1 MGGKAN
7 PRTIPT
13 AMRMRCI
20 LIFLAFSLAFI
31 PASSF
36 AQTVPPGR
44 RAGEDPPWTL
54 DQVQALYPGY
64 DCILD
69 VVAGYWLVL
78 AMVPGSGYTGWH
90 VAEYQLYAGDVV
102 VYLGAELV
110 EGRIPSSPTVQF
122 GFSDVRSPVTGQIT
136 GDIRKLRFIGDAF
149 VVTQDIRVYGQVLSF
164 YTSVNVTGL
173 PLAVWAPEVAIAICS
188 PRPPTATPT
197 FTPTASPTASS
208 TPTPAVPGS
217 SGCGTPQSPAV
228 AWQYAGVWDFDV
240 QGGYEPTF
248 FNPPPGVYV
257 VPAEFWGICGYLSD
271 WWYSR
276 QGMSYDMTATGP
288 WHDYVVN
295 RYWWPNVHVRVDSGV
310 YPCTNIGPGQCH
322 VHFRISWYYP
332 RARGRLHLWVAV
344 AAPSATATPS
354 ATPGSAT
361 PSATPSASPSP
372 TPTATNT
379 ATPRPTRTLRPT
391 RTPTPTFGVGQCPSY
406 QISGSR
412 DLVLTGNWLL
422 YSGDSPRVS
431 VTRINGVDVGSVE
444 LPRWGSSDPAFPLV
458 PGDGVF
464 ARVRLVVASGTGV
477 AYFCEAPNIVP
488 SPTVFGSPT
497 RTRTPTPTGSPTV
510 TPSPE
515 VDAAC
520 EVEPCTSLAVAG
532 RVFNDLAALDWSH
545 PSDCYTHIRT
555 VLPVV
560 PTSSSLVRMAGG
572 VDVQASAVGFCRVV
586 EVTEPWRDL
595 VRYGL
600 TFAIVGVVL
609 VAVVVRRYRGLAGGG
624 NG

>member
-7 PRTIPT
+7 PRSMPT

-20 LIFLAFSLAFI
+20 LIFLAFSSMFAFI

-54 DQVQALYPGY
+54 DQVQALYPNY
-64 DCILD
+64 DCVLD
-69 VVAGYWLVL
+69 VVAGHWLLLSL
-78 AMVPGSGYTGWH
+78 APGSGYTGWH
-90 VAEYQLYAGDVV
+90 VAEYQLYAGDIV

-122 GFSDVRSPVTGQIT
+122 GFSDVRSPVTGQIM

-149 VVTQDIRVYGQVLSF
+149 AVAQDIRVYGQALSF
-164 YTSVNVTGL
+164 YTSLDVIGQRL
-173 PLAVWAPEVAIAICS
+173 PLLAWVPEVAIAICS

-197 FTPTASPTASS
+197 RTPTASP

-228 AWQYAGVWDFDV
+228 AWRYAGVWDFDL
-240 QGGYEPTF
+240 QGGYEPTWF
-248 FNPPPGVYV
+248 SPPPDVYV
-257 VPAEFWGICGYLSD
+257 LPARFWGICGYLSD

-276 QGMSYDMTATGP
+276 RGMSYDMTNSGP
-288 WHDYVVN
+288 WRNNVGEHWV
-295 RYWWPNVHVRVDSGV
+295 PNAYVRVDSGV
-310 YPCTNIGPGQCH
+310 HPCTNIDSGQCG
-322 VHFRISWYYP
+322 FRIGISWYNP
-332 RARGRLHLWVAV
+332 RATGRLHLWVAV
-344 AAPSATATPS
+344 GASDPTPS
-354 ATPGSAT
+354 ATPSPDPST
-361 PSATPSASPSP
+361 PSATPSATPSP

-391 RTPTPTFGVGQCPSY
+391 STPTPTFGVGQCPSY

-431 VTRINGVDVGSVE
+431 VTRINGVDVGPVE

-458 PGDGVF
+458 PGDGGF
-464 ARVRLVVASGTGV
+464 ARVRLAVASGTGI

-515 VDAAC
+515 VNAAC
-520 EVEPCTSLAVAG
+520 EVEPCTSLAVAS

-555 VLPVV
+555 VLPVA
-560 PTSSSLVRMAGG
+560 PTSSSLARMAGG

-586 EVTEPWRDL
+586 EATEPWRDL

-600 TFAIVGVVL
+600 TFAIVGL
-609 VAVVVRRYRGLAGGG
+609 VFVAIVMRRYRGLAGG
-624 NG
+624 

>member
-7 PRTIPT
+7 PRKMPT

-20 LIFLAFSLAFI
+20 LIFLAFSSMLAFI

-36 AQTVPPGR
+36 AQTIPPGR
-44 RAGEDPPWTL
+44 RASEDPPWTL
-54 DQVQALYPGY
+54 DQVQALYPNY

-69 VVAGYWLVL
+69 VVAGHWLVL
-78 AMVPGSGYTGWH
+78 SSVPGSGYTGWH
-90 VAEYQLYAGDVV
+90 VAEYQLYAGDIV

-110 EGRIPSSPTVQF
+110 GDRVPSSPTVQF
-122 GFSDVRSPVTGQIT
+122 GFSDVRSPVTGQVI

-149 VVTQDIRVYGQVLSF
+149 AVTRDIRVYGQVLSF
-164 YTSVNVTGL
+164 YTSLNVVDQSL
-173 PLAVWAPEVAIAICS
+173 PLLAWAPEVAIAICS

-197 FTPTASPTASS
+197 RTPTATN

-217 SGCGTPQSPAV
+217 SGCGIPPHYPST
-228 AWQYAGVWDFDV
+228 AWRYAGVWDFDV
-240 QGGYEPTF
+240 QGGYNPTWHY
-248 FNPPPGVYV
+248 PPSGVYV
-257 VPAEFWGICGYLSD
+257 IPAQFWGICGYLSD
-271 WWYSR
+271 WWYNRSD
-276 QGMSYDMTATGP
+276 GVASSGP
-288 WHDYVVN
+288 WRNGAGD
-295 RYWWPNVHVRVDSGV
+295 RWPPNAYVRVDSGV
-310 YPCTNIGPGQCH
+310 RPCTSIDGGQCG
-322 VHFRISWYYP
+322 VRLAVGWDNNP
-332 RARGRLHLWVAV
+332 RATGRLHLWVAV
-344 AAPSATATPS
+344 GAPSDPTPSATPS

-361 PSATPSASPSP
+361 PSATPSP

-412 DLVLTGNWLL
+412 DLTLTGNWLL
-422 YSGDSPRVS
+422 YSDDSPRVS
-431 VTRINGVDVGSVE
+431 VTRINGVDVGSVQ

-458 PGDGVF
+458 PGDGGF
-464 ARVRLVVASGTGV
+464 ARVRLAVASGTGI

-545 PSDCYTHIRT
+545 PPDCYTHIRT

-586 EVTEPWRDL
+586 EVTEPWRNL

-600 TFAIVGVVL
+600 TSAILGL
-609 VAVVVRRYRGLAGGG
+609 VFVAIVVRRYRGLAGGG

>member
-20 LIFLAFSLAFI
+20 LIFLIFSSMLAFI

-36 AQTVPPGR
+36 AQGIPPGR

-78 AMVPGSGYTGWH
+78 ASLPGAGYTGWH
-90 VAEYQLYAGDVV
+90 VAEYQFYAGDIV

-110 EGRIPSSPTVQF
+110 DGRIPSSSTVQF
-122 GFSDVRSPVTGQIT
+122 GFSDVRSPVTGQIM

-149 VVTQDIRVYGQVLSF
+149 AVTQDIRVYGQVLSF
-164 YTSVNVTGL
+164 YTSLNVIGQSL
-173 PLAVWAPEVAIAICS
+173 PLLAWAPEVAIAICS

-197 FTPTASPTASS
+197 PVPTATN
-208 TPTPAVPGS
+208 TPTPVVPGS

-228 AWQYAGVWDFDV
+228 AWRYAGVWDFDL
-240 QGGYEPTF
+240 QGGYEPTWF
-248 FNPPPGVYV
+248 SPPPDVYV
-257 VPAEFWGICGYLSD
+257 LPAQFWGICLYLSD

-276 QGMSYDMTATGP
+276 QGQSYDMTTTGP
-288 WHDYVVN
+288 WWTAAHDHLP
-295 RYWWPNVHVRVDSGV
+295 PNTYMRRDAGV
-310 YPCTNIGPGQCH
+310 YPCTNIDPGQCG
-322 VHFRISWYYP
+322 VRIKLSWYNP

-344 AAPSATATPS
+344 GAPSDPTPS
-354 ATPGSAT
+354 ATPSPDPST
-361 PSATPSASPSP
+361 PSATPSATPSP

-464 ARVRLVVASGTGV
+464 ARVRLVVASGTGI

-545 PSDCYTHIRT
+545 PPDCYTHIRT

>member
-1 MGGKAN
+1 MGGNAN
-7 PRTIPT
+7 PSRIPT

-20 LIFLAFSLAFI
+20 LIFLAFSSMLAFI

-78 AMVPGSGYTGWH
+78 ASLPGSGYTGWH

-149 VVTQDIRVYGQVLSF
+149 AVTQDIRVYGQTLSF
-164 YTSVNVTGL
+164 YTSVNVSGYGL
-173 PLAVWAPEVAIAICS
+173 PLLAWAPEVAIAICS

-197 FTPTASPTASS
+197 FTPTASPTS
-208 TPTPAVPGS
+208 TPVVPVS
-217 SGCGTPQSPAV
+217 SGCGTPPGSTV
-228 AWQYAGVWDFDV
+228 WQYAGVWDFDI
-240 QGGYEPTF
+240 QCGYHPCGDD
-248 FNPPPGVYV
+248 PPPGTYAL
-257 VPAEFWGICGYLSD
+257 PAHFWGICGYLAD
-271 WWYSR
+271 WQYSYR
-276 QGMSYDMTATGP
+276 GPPGGFYDMTSTGP
-288 WHDYVVN
+288 WRNSVGA
-295 RYWWPNVHVRVDSGV
+295 YWTPNAYVRVDSGI
-310 YPCTNIGPGQCH
+310 YPCTTIAEGQC
-322 VHFRISWYYP
+322 VAFVATLWYYA

-344 AAPSATATPS
+344 DASSATATPS
-354 ATPGSAT
+354 ATPG
-361 PSATPSASPSP
+361 SATPSASPSP

-422 YSGDSPRVS
+422 YSDDSPRVS

-444 LPRWGSSDPAFPLV
+444 LPRWGSSDPVFPLV

-545 PSDCYTHIRT
+545 PPDCYTHIRT

-586 EVTEPWRDL
+586 EVTGPWRNL

-600 TFAIVGVVL
+600 TSAVIGVVF
-609 VAVVVRRYRGLAGGG
+609 VAVVIRRYRGLAGGG

>member
-7 PRTIPT
+7 PRIMPT
-13 AMRMRCI
+13 VMRMRCI
-20 LIFLAFSLAFI
+20 LIFLAFSSMLALI

-54 DQVQALYPGY
+54 EQVQALYPNY

-69 VVAGYWLVL
+69 VVAGHWLVL
-78 AMVPGSGYTGWH
+78 SSAPGSGYTGWH
-90 VAEYQLYAGDVV
+90 VAEYQLYAGDIV

-110 EGRIPSSPTVQF
+110 GDRVPSSPTVQF
-122 GFSDVRSPVTGQIT
+122 GFSDVRSPVTGQVI

-149 VVTQDIRVYGQVLSF
+149 AVTQDIRVYGQALSF
-164 YTSVNVTGL
+164 YTSLNVVDQSL
-173 PLAVWAPEVAIAICS
+173 PLLVWVPEVSIAICS

-197 FTPTASPTASS
+197 FTPTASPTS
-208 TPTPAVPGS
+208 TPVVPGS
-217 SGCGTPQSPAV
+217 SGCGVPQSPAV
-228 AWQYAGVWDFDV
+228 AWRYAGVWDFDV
-240 QGGYEPTF
+240 QGGYEPTWF
-248 FNPPPGVYV
+248 YPPPDVYV

-276 QGMSYDMTATGP
+276 QGMSYDMTASGP
-288 WHDYVVN
+288 WRNDVGENWPPNAYVRIDAGIN
-295 RYWWPNVHVRVDSGV
+295 
-310 YPCTNIGPGQCH
+310 PCRDIGPGQCS
-322 VHFRISWYYP
+322 VRFGITWYNP
-332 RARGRLHLWVAV
+332 HAIGRLHLWVAV
-344 AAPSATATPS
+344 GASSATATPS
-354 ATPGSAT
+354 AAPGSAT
-361 PSATPSASPSP
+361 PSATPSP

-391 RTPTPTFGVGQCPSY
+391 STPTPTFGVGQCPSY

-412 DLVLTGNWLL
+412 DLTRTGNWLL

-431 VTRINGVDVGSVE
+431 VTRINGVDVGSVQ

-458 PGDGVF
+458 PGDGGF
-464 ARVRLVVASGTGV
+464 ARVRLAVASGTGI

-515 VDAAC
+515 VSAAC
-520 EVEPCTSLAVAG
+520 EVEPCTSLAVAS

-545 PSDCYTHIRT
+545 PSDCYAHIRT

-560 PTSSSLVRMAGG
+560 PTSSSLARMAGG

-586 EVTEPWRDL
+586 EITEPWRNL

-600 TFAIVGVVL
+600 TSAIVGLVF

>member
-1 MGGKAN
+1 M
-7 PRTIPT
+7 

-20 LIFLAFSLAFI
+20 LIFLAFSSMLAFI

-54 DQVQALYPGY
+54 DQVQALYPNY
-64 DCILD
+64 DCLLD
-69 VVAGYWLVL
+69 VVPGYWLLL
-78 AMVPGSGYTGWH
+78 ASLPGSGYTGWY
-90 VAEYQLYAGDVV
+90 VAEYQLYAGDIV
-102 VYLGAELV
+102 VYLGAELA

-122 GFSDVRSPVTGQIT
+122 GFSDVREPVTGQIM

-149 VVTQDIRVYGQVLSF
+149 AVTQDIRVYGQTLSF
-164 YTSVNVTGL
+164 YTSFNVIGQGL
-173 PLAVWAPEVAIAICS
+173 PLLAWVPEVAIAICS

-217 SGCGTPQSPAV
+217 SGCGTPSNYRPSTV
-228 AWQYAGVWDFDV
+228 WRYAGVWDFDV
-240 QGGYEPTF
+240 RGGYEPTW
-248 FNPPPGVYV
+248 FNPPPDVYV
-257 VPAEFWGICGYLSD
+257 IPPVFWGFCGYLSN
-271 WWYSR
+271 WQYSY
-276 QGMSYDMTATGP
+276 QGPPGGMYDMSSTGP
-288 WHDYVVN
+288 WRNGLAELWTPNAYV
-295 RYWWPNVHVRVDSGV
+295 RLDSGF
-310 YPCTNIGPGQCH
+310 YPCTDIGPGQCH
-322 VHFRISWYYP
+322 VRLGITWYYP

-344 AAPSATATPS
+344 DAPSATATPS

-391 RTPTPTFGVGQCPSY
+391 STPTPTFGVGQCPSY

-412 DLVLTGNWLL
+412 DLVLTGAWLL

-444 LPRWGSSDPAFPLV
+444 LPRWGSSDPVFPLV
-458 PGDGVF
+458 PDGGF
-464 ARVRLVVASGTGV
+464 ARVRLTASGTGI

-532 RVFNDLAALDWSH
+532 RVFNDLAALDWSY
-545 PSDCYTHIRT
+545 PPDCYTHIRT

-586 EVTEPWRDL
+586 EVTEPWRNL

-600 TFAIVGVVL
+600 TSAILGL
-609 VAVVVRRYRGLAGGG
+609 VFVAIVVRRYRGLAGGG

>member
-1 MGGKAN
+1 MGGNAN
-7 PRTIPT
+7 PSRIPT

-20 LIFLAFSLAFI
+20 LIFLILSSMLAFI

-69 VVAGYWLVL
+69 VVAGYWLLL
-78 AMVPGSGYTGWH
+78 ASVPGSGYTGWH
-90 VAEYQLYAGDVV
+90 VAEYQFYAGDIV

-110 EGRIPSSPTVQF
+110 DGRIPSSPTVQF
-122 GFSDVRSPVTGQIT
+122 GFSDVRSPVTGQIM

-149 VVTQDIRVYGQVLSF
+149 AVTQDIRVYGQVLSF
-164 YTSVNVTGL
+164 YTSVDVAGL
-173 PLAVWAPEVAIAICS
+173 PLAVWVPEVAIAICS

-197 FTPTASPTASS
+197 FTPTASP

-240 QGGYEPTF
+240 QGVYDRLSWF
-248 FNPPPGVYV
+248 IPPGVYV
-257 VPAEFWGICGYLSD
+257 IPAQFWGICGYLSD
-271 WWYSR
+271 WQYSY
-276 QGMSYDMTATGP
+276 QGPPMYDMTASGP
-288 WHDYVVN
+288 FRNQAQAHWH
-295 RYWWPNVHVRVDSGV
+295 PNVYVRVNAGIHPCRNIDSG
-310 YPCTNIGPGQCH
+310 QC
-322 VHFRISWYYP
+322 VVLVGISRYNP

-344 AAPSATATPS
+344 EAPSATATP
-354 ATPGSAT
+354 T
-361 PSATPSASPSP
+361 ASPSP

-391 RTPTPTFGVGQCPSY
+391 STPTPTFGVGQCPSY

-444 LPRWGSSDPAFPLV
+444 LPRWGSSDPVFPLV
-458 PGDGVF
+458 PGDGHF

-532 RVFNDLAALDWSH
+532 RVFNDLAALDWSY
-545 PSDCYTHIRT
+545 PPDCYTHIRT

>member
-7 PRTIPT
+7 PRKMPT

-20 LIFLAFSLAFI
+20 LIFLAFSSMLVFI

-36 AQTVPPGR
+36 AQTIPPGR

-54 DQVQALYPGY
+54 EQVQALYPNY
-64 DCILD
+64 DCLLD
-69 VVAGYWLVL
+69 VVAGYWLLL
-78 AMVPGSGYTGWH
+78 AMVPGAGYTGWH
-90 VAEYQLYAGDVV
+90 VAEYQLYAGDIV

-122 GFSDVRSPVTGQIT
+122 GFSDVREPVTGQIM

-149 VVTQDIRVYGQVLSF
+149 AVTQDIRVYGQVLSF
-164 YTSVNVTGL
+164 YTSVNVSGYGL
-173 PLAVWAPEVAIAICS
+173 PLLAWAPEVAIAICS
-188 PRPPTATPT
+188 PRPPTPTPT
-197 FTPTASPTASS
+197 PVPTATN

-228 AWQYAGVWDFDV
+228 AWRYAGVWDFDV
-240 QGGYEPTF
+240 QGGYEPTLF
-248 FNPPPGVYV
+248 RPPSGVYV
-257 VPAEFWGICGYLSD
+257 LPAQFWGICLHLSD

-276 QGMSYDMTATGP
+276 RGMSYDMTASGP
-288 WHDYVVN
+288 WWTYTHDHLP
-295 RYWWPNVHVRVDSGV
+295 PNAYRRRDSGV
-310 YPCTNIGPGQCH
+310 YPCNFIHDGQCS
-322 VHFRISWYYP
+322 VFIKLSWYNP

-344 AAPSATATPS
+344 AASSATATPSATPS

-361 PSATPSASPSP
+361 PTATPSS

-379 ATPRPTRTLRPT
+379 VRPTRTLRPT

-412 DLVLTGNWLL
+412 DLTLTGNWLL

-458 PGDGVF
+458 PGDGGF
-464 ARVRLVVASGTGV
+464 ARVRLDVASGTGI

-520 EVEPCTSLAVAG
+520 EVEPCVSLAVAG
-532 RVFNDLAALDWSH
+532 RVLDDLAALDWSY
-545 PSDCYTHIRT
+545 PPDCYTHIRT

-560 PTSSSLVRMAGG
+560 PTSSSLARMAGG

-586 EVTEPWRDL
+586 EVTEPWRNL

-600 TFAIVGVVL
+600 TSAIVGVVF
-609 VAVVVRRYRGLAGGG
+609 VAIVMRRYRGLAGGG